1 MIILLYCA
9 YALPFF
15 VYADDYSML
24 KKGFMGAYR
33 PMVLNDDAG
42 IIKEIRDVSDSES
55 CALSAWDN
63 QIEPACTCCIVQ
75 ESDKITDTKVS
86 GQDIIRT
93 CLDKKECTHD
103 ALLALKAAGGLSSKS
118 DDDFV
123 AAVYDKYKI
132 IKRVYVSPQETY
144 RGKFSDKG
152 IQSFLARAYST
163 GKIVDP
169 AFEHIEELEIR
180 NLHPVGKKSE
190 EGGMATKQLF
200 LVKNQKTGQE
210 YIIKDLAKGKNEA
223 FNVAIAA
230 RYNPLKKYSAP
241 AYMADFPI
249 LALPVA
255 TLEYY
260 RWRRKHIITITPK
273 ASGSDLYSY
282 MNAYKDNPSDSNKM
296 RLQKAYTASAK
307 TLANF
312 HKAFMKN
319 EQGKPDSSSLLGMTM
334 VHGDLHPKNIFYDEL
349 TDRVYWID
357 LDRLGK
363 SILRPMSPAID
374 LGYLLLF
381 PFFGFPWNL
390 IFETNIRTKKVDT
403 RKWFNDFYEPFIREY
418 ITTFGGDTA
427 RYAREVKQL
436 LHLKKEGIWHNR
448 AKSLLRYLDPLL
460 DEMIS

>member
-1 MIILLYCA
+1 MA
-9 YALPFF
+9 AR
-15 VYADDYSML
+15 
-24 KKGFMGAYR
+24 K

-42 IIKEIRDVSDSES
+42 IIQEIRDISDSEA
-55 CALSAWDN
+55 CVLSAWDN

-75 ESDKITDTKVS
+75 ESDKITDTKVR

-93 CLDKKECTHD
+93 CLDKKECTEGSI
-103 ALLALKAAGGLSSKS
+103 ASLRAAEGFESPES

-123 AAVYDKYKI
+123 ATVYDKYKI
-132 IKRVYVSPQETY
+132 IKRVYVSPQETF
-144 RGKFSDKG
+144 RGKFSDEG
-152 IQSFLARAYST
+152 LRAFLARAYRT

-169 AFEHIEELEIR
+169 AFAQVEDLEIS

-200 LVKNQKTGQE
+200 LVKHTKTGHE

-230 RYNPLKKYSAP
+230 RYHPLKKYSAP
-241 AYMADFPI
+241 AYLADFPI

-273 ASGSDLYSY
+273 ASGSDLFSY

-296 RLQKAYTASAK
+296 RLQKAYIASAK

-319 EQGKPDSSSLLGMTM
+319 EERRPESSSLVGVTL

-349 TDRVYWID
+349 TDRIYWID

-374 LGYLLLF
+374 LGYILLF

-390 IFETNIRTKKVDT
+390 IFETNIRTNKVDIPQ
-403 RKWFNDFYEPFIREY
+403 WFNDFYKPFIREY
-418 ITTFGGDTA
+418 ITTFGSDTA

-460 DEMIS
+460 DEMITK